1 MTKAKLTI
9 LGCGN
14 STGIP
19 AIGNY
24 WGACDPDEPKNRRLR
39 SSILLQTEQTTIV
52 VDTGPDF
59 REQLNRADVPDL
71 DAVLYSHFH
80 GDHVQGMDELRVI
93 KHRNQKEYVNIYGNR
108 ETIRD
113 LKRRFDYLFH
123 GGNHKLYPP
132 IVQPY
137 EIDREEYGTQLQIG
151 DIPFTPFEQD
161 HGSCMS
167 LGYRF
172 GDCGYSV
179 DILKLDAAA
188 VKALK
193 GIKTWI
199 VDCAAYKDEQNAVH
213 ANMKTIFALNEEI
226 GAENVYLT
234 SLSLT
239 MDYQTLQDELPQ
251 GYRPAYDGLELN
263 VLLS

>member
-1 MTKAKLTI
+1 MTQAKITI

-24 WGACDPDEPKNRRLR
+24 WGACDPNEPKNQRLR
-39 SSILLQTEQTTIV
+39 SSMLIETDATKII

-59 REQLNRADVPDL
+59 RQQLNRINISDL

-93 KHRNQKEYVNIYGNR
+93 KHRNQKEYVKIYGNR

-123 GGNHKLYPP
+123 GGNHPLYPP
-132 IVQPY
+132 IVQPH
-137 EIDREEYGTQLQIG
+137 EIAPDDYGTQIQIG
-151 DIPFTPFEQD
+151 DIPLTPFEQD

-172 GDCGYSV
+172 GDAGYSV
-179 DILKLDAAA
+179 DILKLEDAAIET
-188 VKALK
+188 LT

-199 VDCAAYKDEQNAVH
+199 VDCAAYKDTQNAVH
-213 ANMKTIFALNEEI
+213 ANLDTIFALNKHI
-226 GAENVYLT
+226 GAQNVWLT

-239 MDYQTLQDELPQ
+239 MDYQTLCDELPD
-251 GYRPAYDGLELN
+251 GYKPAYDGLELD
-263 VLLS
+263 VLL